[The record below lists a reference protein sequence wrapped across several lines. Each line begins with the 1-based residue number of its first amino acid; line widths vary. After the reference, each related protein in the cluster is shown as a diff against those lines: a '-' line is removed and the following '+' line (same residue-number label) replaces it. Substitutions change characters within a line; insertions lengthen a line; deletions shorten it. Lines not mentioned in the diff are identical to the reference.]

1 MAEKTLIIIKHDGV
15 ARGLMGEVIKRFER
29 VGLKIV
35 AMEFLQST
43 KDMGDSHYP
52 RTEQW
57 LSRVGQRTLKEY
69 FEKGLDPLKELGTLD
84 PLAIGKLVKGWL
96 IDYLS
101 AGPVLAMVWEG
112 PNAVNVCRK
121 LVGDTIPA
129 NALAGT
135 IRGDFGIDSAELANA
150 QRRPI
155 YNVIHASGELAEAQ
169 EEIALWFKGAEV
181 FNYQVYSAD
190 FNGVKGKLQ

>member
-96 IDYLS
+96 IDYLTILYTLHTPPHHDPHRH
-101 AGPVLAMVWEG
+101 GPARTLLPLLG
-112 PNAVNVCRK
+112 
-121 LVGDTIPA
+121 
-129 NALAGT
+129 
-135 IRGDFGIDSAELANA
+135 
-150 QRRPI
+150 
-155 YNVIHASGELAEAQ
+155 
-169 EEIALWFKGAEV
+169 
-181 FNYQVYSAD
+181 
-190 FNGVKGKLQ
+190 